1 MNFVTDKQQKY
12 LPVLT
17 ELNLLVAI
25 DRQLR
30 CEAKYSCVKD
40 KKFLNLISSLI
51 YGKFCPRRKVTV
63 YEDRWL
69 CHEFEILCENTEI
82 NIGGSTYGGL
92 HGGSR
97 NQVCGKQ
104 YKMKASKGKVLVYLD
119 AMTGHYDQRPKG
131 LNSVEEFQKTNICVL
146 TMFENKLS
154 PHQARSPASKGIK
167 QQSVFPA
174 VSFNF
179 LNLNNKL
186 FNKERF

>member
-12 LPVLT
+12 FPVLI

-92 HGGSR
+92 PGSR
-97 NQVCGKQ
+97 NQGCSKP
-104 YKMKASKGKVLVYLD
+104 YEMKASKGNVLVLCPIKVRVF
-119 AMTGHYDQRPKG
+119 HQ
-131 LNSVEEFQKTNICVL
+131 NESC
-146 TMFENKLS
+146 LS
-154 PHQARSPASKGIK
+154 CPHPPLSYEGRREQNR
-167 QQSVFPA
+167 QL
-174 VSFNF
+174 SF
-179 LNLNNKL
+179 
-186 FNKERF
+186 